1 MKKQTPE
8 SKPSSKNTWG
18 TTSWYPSEQLGL
30 PRTSSTQGQNLFR
43 GVRDVFGLG
52 KSIGASTETQNAG
65 RKPTTYSETSFQ
77 LPFDHSKAGRGD
89 SRPPKKQTIAF
100 FFSLAA
106 LLFYPSFAT
115 TKESIPVEAVKQAKK
130 PRAVKHRLTV
140 YYPVEDQWTSKCQ
153 SSSGHT
159 LKNGVSIATDQK
171 LYDYGDKVFIDGV
184 GERVVHD
191 TGTAVRE
198 RRASGGRYPI
208 IDVFF
213 KSKTEAI
220 RFSNRVKYADVY
232 LVDNK

>member
-1 MKKQTPE
+1 MKKQTSA

-30 PRTSSTQGQNLFR
+30 SRTSSTQSQGLSR
-43 GVRDVFGLG
+43 GVRDVFGFG
-52 KSIGASTETQNAG
+52 KPIGASTETQNVG
-65 RKPTTYSETSFQ
+65 RKPTTYSETAFQ
-77 LPFDHSKAGRGD
+77 LPFDHPKAGRGD

-100 FFSLAA
+100 FVSLVA

-115 TKESIPVEAVKQAKK
+115 TKESIPVEAVKQVKR

-140 YYPVEDQWTSKCQ
+140 YYPGEDQWTSKCQ
-153 SSSGHT
+153 SSSGYT

-171 LYDYGDKVFIDGV
+171 LYDYGDKVFIEGL
-184 GERVVHD
+184 GERIVHD

-213 KSKTEAI
+213 KSKSEAI
-220 RFSNRVKYADVY
+220 RFSNQVKYANVY